1 MLTCAILDDA
11 TQASTQ
17 KKTSG
22 AVFGHSVA
30 ALGDVTGDGIPD
42 VAISANNEGVEGKG
56 AVHLLA
62 LDENAAIKSAYR
74 FDMDTVLPEQDRL
87 CRSMTHVSNVDGTFT
102 LACGAGA
109 SSTGDVWALSFTFG
123 PAYTL
128 QTTDGGSTLTYCA
141 GGSTLSS
148 NWNHGTQVVTGPL
161 TIDECKSSC
170 QELDCEFITVKPEDG
185 RCIVKSGCTISESSE
200 GSTTYKA
207 MAVHPTATEA
217 PDTAEAGET
226 DGDSGVGGGGGGMGG
241 GGDGGD
247 TGMGMGEGTG
257 GMGQSEEDVDN
268 DGSGEEGGEEGGEG
282 GASAAAVFV
291 SSVISVI
298 ATIVALF

>member
-87 CRSMTHVSNVDGTFT
+87 CRSMTHVSHVDGTFT

-141 GGSTLSS
+141 GAARSART
-148 NWNHGTQVVTGPL
+148 GTMVRRL
-161 TIDECKSSC
+161 
-170 QELDCEFITVKPEDG
+170 
-185 RCIVKSGCTISESSE
+185 
-200 GSTTYKA
+200 
-207 MAVHPTATEA
+207 
-217 PDTAEAGET
+217 
-226 DGDSGVGGGGGGMGG
+226 
-241 GGDGGD
+241 
-247 TGMGMGEGTG
+247 
-257 GMGQSEEDVDN
+257 
-268 DGSGEEGGEEGGEG
+268 
-282 GASAAAVFV
+282 
-291 SSVISVI
+291 
-298 ATIVALF
+298 